1 MVSKLYQRSFHQ
13 DRAWRN
19 NQQLFTEVE
28 VKSGG
33 YLPSREAAKEIS
45 ITFNDNQVN
54 NCFSIYH
61 TDIKKL
67 VYFFQYIEK
76 CSEI

>member
-19 NQQLFTEVE
+19 IQQLFTEVE

-33 YLPSREAAKEIS
+33 YLRRREAAKEIS
-45 ITFNDNQVN
+45 ITSNDNQAN
-54 NCFSIYH
+54 NCFSIHH
-61 TDIKKL
+61 TYTKKL